1 MVKDLVYKS
10 RIDIKGSQFKDR
22 MFKLSRY
29 RKILRKAST
38 NKAWP
43 DTDIEENSD
52 SDPEYEVGEKR
63 KKTKHD
69 EGMDQFLKFLKTLD
83 KSARPSPGIVLLMQ
97 NLSSSTSTIG
107 MMKEFDQPLIE
118 KIELFLNGDQKFNFL
133 SGITNIDMNIQV
145 RKKYPVLMKI
155 LESSVGQ
162 DGTIAKPLRYDCY

>member
-1 MVKDLVYKS
+1 
-10 RIDIKGSQFKDR
+10 
-22 MFKLSRY
+22 MFIKLSRY

-63 KKTKHD
+63 KKTKHV
-69 EGMDQFLKFLKTLD
+69 EGSFEGSFEN
-83 KSARPSPGIVLLMQ
+83 LMQ
-97 NLSSSTSTIG
+97 
-107 MMKEFDQPLIE
+107 EFDQPLIE
-118 KIELFLNGDQKFNFL
+118 KIKLFLNGDQKFNFL

-162 DGTIAKPLRYDCY
+162 DGTIAKPLRYDMIEAHKAILAG